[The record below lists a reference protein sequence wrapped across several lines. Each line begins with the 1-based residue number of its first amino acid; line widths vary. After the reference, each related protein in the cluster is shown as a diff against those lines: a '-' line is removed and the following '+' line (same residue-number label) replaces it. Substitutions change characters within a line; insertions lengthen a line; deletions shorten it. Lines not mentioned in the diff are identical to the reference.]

1 MVTPLWTRYFAW
13 LHFLSL
19 PKSINEQLQQT
30 SSPFGNCKRLMVIKL
45 SLLDPLYFFV
55 AHLHVIFDS
64 CDFQNGGRPWLQAN
78 NLPILLHC
86 KIFVQQNSFN
96 TPNNT
101 CFWLEG
107 SWLHIFPRILVTSW
121 NGRSWFSALTFSRC
135 SLRNLTYPVRGALG
149 AFKSLSGFFLFFPL
163 VNIGCKLK
171 TK

>member
-1 MVTPLWTRYFAW
+1 
-13 LHFLSL
+13 
-19 PKSINEQLQQT
+19 
-30 SSPFGNCKRLMVIKL
+30 MVIKL

-64 CDFQNGGRPWLQAN
+64 CDFQMEGDLGCRLTTYQYSY
-78 NLPILLHC
+78 IC
-86 KIFVQQNSFN
+86 KIFVRQNSFN

-135 SLRNLTYPVRGALG
+135 SFRNLTYPVRGALG
-149 AFKSLSGFFLFFPL
+149 AFKSLSGFFRFFPL

-171 TK
+171 TKQAACSLLVDYTVSSTVDSR

>member
-1 MVTPLWTRYFAW
+1 MVTLLWTKHFAW

-19 PKSINEQLQQT
+19 PKSINEELQQT

-64 CDFQNGGRPWLQAN
+64 CDFQMEGELGCRLTTYQYSYIARS
-78 NLPILLHC
+78 LC
-86 KIFVQQNSFN
+86 K
-96 TPNNT
+96 NT

-135 SLRNLTYPVRGALG
+135 SFRNLTYPVRGALG
-149 AFKSLSGFFLFFPL
+149 AFKSLSGFFRFFPL